1 MSEEEK
7 YAKNVKWVRYGGIL
21 MAIVFLVLG
30 IFRLFLAKDILGCVE
45 CGLLG
50 LGMALILLSL
60 SSKMEHDL
68 EKEKKEE
75 ILNTPEEHDIGF

>member
-1 MSEEEK
+1 MQKTS
-7 YAKNVKWVRYGGIL
+7 NGS
-21 MAIVFLVLG
+21 
-30 IFRLFLAKDILGCVE
+30 DTVE

-75 ILNTPEEHDIGF
+75 IINTPEEHDIGF